1 MKVGQESAGIDVT
14 LEPITSKDDDNEEE
28 STQGDVIDATTDY
41 YKVNIEAP
49 EDVEVYLNGNYI
61 GISPVSF
68 KKEKGNH
75 VITLRK
81 TGHEIRSYT
90 ISVDDEEKDISY
102 SFADLVATE

>member
-1 MKVGQESAGIDVT
+1 MV
-14 LEPITSKDDDNEEE
+14 
-28 STQGDVIDATTDY
+28 DATTDY

-49 EDVEVYLNGNYI
+49 ENVEVYLNGNYI

-81 TGHEIRSYT
+81 TGYEIRSYT